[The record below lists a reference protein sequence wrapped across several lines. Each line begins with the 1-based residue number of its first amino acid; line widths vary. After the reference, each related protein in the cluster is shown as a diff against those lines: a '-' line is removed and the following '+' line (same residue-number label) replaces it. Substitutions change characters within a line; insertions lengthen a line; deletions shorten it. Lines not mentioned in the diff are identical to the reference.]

1 MHFIPK
7 KQADKKIETLPGK
20 SSYLKN
26 EYLDFSQWH
35 PEKTL
40 PPCPSPHNVVNS
52 AIMHIEWE
60 IKNG

>member
-1 MHFIPK
+1 M
-7 KQADKKIETLPGK
+7 KIETLPSK

-40 PPCPSPHNVVNS
+40 PLAPPRITANVVNS
-52 AIMHIEWE
+52 AIMHIE
-60 IKNG
+60 